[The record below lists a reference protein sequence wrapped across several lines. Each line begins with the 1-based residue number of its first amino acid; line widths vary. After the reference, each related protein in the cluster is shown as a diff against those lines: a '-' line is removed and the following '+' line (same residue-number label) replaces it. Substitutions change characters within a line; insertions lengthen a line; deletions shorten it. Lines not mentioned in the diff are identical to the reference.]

1 MVKLA
6 VAAVSWLDIL
16 IIQTVWVVCSRQ
28 VAVGETWYW
37 GLLGVS
43 VYDWEGPKGVLGMVA
58 NICGYC
64 PIVGIVFLF
73 ISLFAA
79 PWVFQ
84 LGMMLLLAGLAQFN
98 GTGLGRTILVMQ
110 GETEALNGQ
119 RTVELTDWGT
129 LAGHMPLLATGVIL
143 ALLCLGLALF
153 PSNGERSPVSR
164 IPLPASLA
172 SSLGLVG
179 ILLVEMWGED
189 FSRMLLIPAGLVIG
203 LICLPAEVRTVSDC
217 EERRIS
223 RRWEWHSVLL
233 IWMETLMVAY
243 TVICLVI

>member
-6 VAAVSWLDIL
+6 ITAVLWLASL

-37 GLLGVS
+37 GLLDVS
-43 VYDWEGPKGVLGMVA
+43 VYDWDGPRGVLGILA

-64 PIVGIVFLF
+64 SIVGIVFVF
-73 ISLFAA
+73 IGLYAA
-79 PWVFQ
+79 PWVFRV
-84 LGMMLLLAGLAQFN
+84 GMTLLLAGLAQLN
-98 GTGLGRTILVMQ
+98 GTGLGRTILVLQ
-110 GETEALNGQ
+110 GETEALNG
-119 RTVELTDWGT
+119 RLTVELTDWGT
-129 LAGHMPLLATGVIL
+129 LAGYMPLLATGVIL
-143 ALLCLGLALF
+143 ALLCLGLALS
-153 PSNGERSPVSR
+153 PLNGERSPVAR

-172 SSLGLVG
+172 SSLGLIG

-189 FSRMLLIPAGLVIG
+189 FSRMLLVPVGLLVG

-223 RRWEWHSVLL
+223 RRWEWHSAFLV
-233 IWMETLMVAY
+233 WMETLMVAY
-243 TVICLVI
+243 TVVCLVL